1 MSTEQTNLLML
12 GAKPLASNS
21 SLITAPDMREPDM
34 RFTPR
39 NRGVGPPPRPVSQ
52 LANSATQRGASFA
65 PRCSERLA
73 PRSAGRATTNGRCS
87 ESITPHL

>member
-21 SLITAPDMREPDM
+21 SLMTAPDMREPDM

-39 NRGVGPPPRPVSQ
+39 NR
-52 LANSATQRGASFA
+52 A
-65 PRCSERLA
+65 
-73 PRSAGRATTNGRCS
+73 
-87 ESITPHL
+87 